1 MRLITIKYFNRL
13 TALINMSSTVLTED
27 QDEEGVQGHHPEHVL
42 LQDPTMNNTHTH
54 THTVC
59 QVL

>member
-1 MRLITIKYFNRL
+1 
-13 TALINMSSTVLTED
+13 MSSTVLTED

-42 LQDPTMNNTHTH
+42 LQDPTMNNTHTP